1 MTLRALVVG
10 AGLVT
15 LLAACGDAGNYS
27 GYPSSYVYP
36 YGYCVDPYS
45 CGCVDPYSCGFYDPY
60 APYAVV
66 TPATATSAGAASPLA
81 TATATSATA
90 TATSATATS
99 AGVTTPLATATSAG
113 VTSPLATATSA
124 GATSPLATATS
135 AIASGTATATAT
147 PATATATSAT
157 ATSASSLALLA
168 APHPCSA
175 GDATCELRTVGTG
188 VNAAL
193 EWALGSVTQLMQVAG
208 PGAAS
213 AGPADLPA
221 PGATGAA
228 ATFRLSL
235 DRGRPGT
242 ARWRLDARPLGG
254 AGDFRRVAAG
264 NWDRSGAVERGQV
277 GVDLDRLAA
286 VAPAASGHAGLLL
299 ASWASGRGGRATV
312 AQLVGFRAG
321 AGIGSPLDATLAAS
335 TTGPDEAEVRLETPA
350 VASGAPAVIDGRWT
364 RAGGWI
370 AGPLDAAGDGG
381 VDSLPAGVP
390 APEPPPA
397 SIAAAGP

>member
-66 TPATATSAGAASPLA
+66 TPATATSATASGTA
-81 TATATSATA
+81 TATATPATATSATA
-90 TATSATATS
+90 TATATATS
-99 AGVTTPLATATSAG
+99 AGVTSPLATATSAG

-124 GATSPLATATS
+124 GATSPLATAT
-135 AIASGTATATAT
+135 ATS
-147 PATATATSAT
+147 ATATATSPL

-321 AGIGSPLDATLAAS
+321 AGIGAPIDATLAAS

-381 VDSLPAGVP
+381 VDSFPAGVP